1 MAPAPPVVTEQQ
13 IDVEPVTTRMT
24 RRQSKEKEDR
34 EKAEADAAAI
44 KNAPSSSSSSFSSSS
59 SSSSSMEEP
68 MEIEDNGQA
77 EVKSPRSTKAK
88 AKTAATAKAAATKAK
103 AEAAAAKAAVTKAE
117 AEAAA
122 AKKAAA
128 IKAEA
133 EAAAIKKAA
142 ATKAEAEAA
151 AIKKAAATK
160 AEAAAAK
167 KAAAA
172 AVKAK
177 KAAAVPKTKTPRAKA
192 KAKEKE
198 APTVTASSSSSSSSL
213 FSLVKSRLGRRK
225 MKRSDPAQCLQI
237 IAPMYDLFHEQEEEN
252 FVKSYMSAQ
261 KDINNRMRGILVD
274 WLVEVHYKFRL
285 QSPTLWLCCNL
296 LDRYLEKK
304 PLLRNK
310 LQLLGVTCLL
320 VACKF
325 EEIYPPEVRDCVYI
339 TDKAYSRDE
348 VLTME
353 QSILSVLDYQ
363 LCMPTGYHFM
373 TRYLNIVNAAE
384 KTRHLAFYYAERNL
398 QESISFNHKPS
409 LLMAAALYAALV
421 SDYQDN
427 VRYDSEDEEQQE
439 SPLTVWP
446 DLLVEET
453 GYDESD
459 LLPVAKVL
467 LRHVGEEPVTTSMRH
482 LIAAKKKYLNDKFFN
497 VAELALPTL

>member
-1 MAPAPPVVTEQQ
+1 
-13 IDVEPVTTRMT
+13 
-24 RRQSKEKEDR
+24 
-34 EKAEADAAAI
+34 
-44 KNAPSSSSSSFSSSS
+44 
-59 SSSSSMEEP
+59 

-88 AKTAATAKAAATKAK
+88 AKTAATAKATATKAK

-151 AIKKAAATK
+151 AFKKAAATK

-177 KAAAVPKTKTPRAKA
+177 KAAAAVPKTKTPRAKA

-198 APTVTASSSSSSSSL
+198 APTVTASSSSSSSSSL
-213 FSLVKSRLGRRK
+213 FSLMKSRPGRRK

-237 IAPMYDLFHEQEEEN
+237 IAPMYDLFYEQEEEN

-304 PLLRNK
+304 PLLRTK